1 MVVSSIKTL
10 SGVVGMLL
18 LRLQLLLIVEPT
30 VEVAAFSSSSSVSAL
45 LQQYDTDITSLKE
58 EARLM
63 VGNDRFENIPYNND
77 VFYLRYCLDGKGVE
91 DLKTTLVWRL
101 GDGKVMCDAAK
112 VAYEA
117 ATTTS
122 STDPTGE
129 GGWDNDPI
137 RKAAP
142 SADIVNEYITESSGM
157 TTTSS
162 KGDILYI
169 IRAGKI
175 NDKELMSKIS
185 IDDLVMF
192 FLYSKEIIAL
202 TANDRSI
209 QTNKLVYVLTVND
222 LNGLKLIGGGGQDA
236 SFRSAL
242 SASSKLANEMYYP
255 ALGGPTL
262 LVNLPRV
269 VSVLVKLFKP
279 IIPKKVWDKI
289 KFAQGPLKDVEELVD
304 VTPGGKHRDSFLADV
319 DTIAY

>member
-236 SFRSAL
+236 SFRYVNSLFFIHSLLPSL
-242 SASSKLANEMYYP
+242 SNCELLNYLINEP
-255 ALGGPTL
+255 FSLELSLSLSLSLKTRFTILFL
-262 LVNLPRV
+262 LLFNIIINL
-269 VSVLVKLFKP
+269 
-279 IIPKKVWDKI
+279 
-289 KFAQGPLKDVEELVD
+289 
-304 VTPGGKHRDSFLADV
+304 
-319 DTIAY
+319 